1 MSFPVLSKSGARHP
15 GASRRALRFEII
27 RSMFRRPGRES
38 GDGATAR
45 SKGEANLPASA
56 LRPAIGWWAWSCVAS
71 IFFVNGAIYGVWATQ
86 IPLAKQR
93 LALDPSTLGATL
105 FLVGFGALVAM
116 SASGWILQRI
126 GAAALIRA
134 SAALFCALLPVVC
147 NAPSVW
153 SLGLALFFFGA
164 SGGIMDVA
172 MNVAASGVETRA
184 ERPYM
189 SSFHGMWSMGG
200 VIGAGFATLLESFT
214 PPAFPGLLMAASL
227 AAIFVIGQRTLHD
240 ETPSRSLAKSHGLAL
255 RPSRTAALV
264 GLMAALAFGGEG
276 AVLDWAAIYLRE
288 QLGSSVAHANAGYAA
303 FSATMAIG
311 RFCGDKIRGFVDGPA
326 LIRSGCI
333 LAIIGVLAGPI
344 SGSAGVAV
352 VGYALTGLGFSNIV
366 PILFSAAGAMPRPE
380 TQIAAVSTLGYAG
393 LLAAPPL
400 FGLIAHATS
409 LADIFYV
416 VAGATGAI
424 AAFAVLC
431 APSQPDA

>member
-1 MSFPVLSKSGARHP
+1 LPPEERRP
-15 GASRRALRFEII
+15 PQSRRFTPVFCYPLNVPTVAAQK
-27 RSMFRRPGRES
+27 
-38 GDGATAR
+38 GDGAPAQ
-45 SKGEANLPASA
+45 SKVDSNLLVSA
-56 LRPAIGWWAWSCVAS
+56 LRPAIGWWAWSSVAS

-134 SAALFCALLPVVC
+134 SAALFCALLPLVC

-164 SGGIMDVA
+164 SGGSMDVA
-172 MNVAASGVETRA
+172 MNVAASDVEKRA

-200 VIGAGFATLLESFT
+200 VIGASFATLLESVLS
-214 PPAFPGLLMAASL
+214 AALPGFIMAVSL
-227 AAIFVIGQRTLHD
+227 AAIFAIGQRSLQN
-240 ETPSRSLAKSHGLAL
+240 ETQSRGVAGGQFLAL
-255 RPSRTAALV
+255 RPSLMAALV

-288 QLGSSVAHANAGYAA
+288 DLGSSVAHANAGYAA
-303 FSATMAIG
+303 FSAAMAIG
-311 RFCGDKIRGFVDGPA
+311 RFCGDRIRGSIDGAA
-326 LIRSGCI
+326 LVRGGCV
-333 LAIIGVLAGPI
+333 LAIFGVLAGPI

-366 PILFSAAGAMPRPE
+366 PILFSTAGAMPRPE

-400 FGLIAHATS
+400 FGLIARATS
-409 LADIFYV
+409 LADIFYL
-416 VAGATGAI
+416 VAAATCVI
-424 AAFAVLC
+424 AAFAGIC
-431 APSQPDA
+431 APSTTPDRS

>member
-1 MSFPVLSKSGARHP
+1 L
-15 GASRRALRFEII
+15 EII
-27 RSMFRRPGRES
+27 RSIFRLRGRGG
-38 GDGATAR
+38 GDRAPAQ
-45 SKGEANLPASA
+45 SKGEANLPVSA
-56 LRPAIGWWAWSCVAS
+56 LRPAIGWWAWSSVAS

-116 SASGWILQRI
+116 SASGWILQRV

-147 NAPSVW
+147 TAPSVW

-164 SGGIMDVA
+164 SGGSMDVA

-189 SSFHGMWSMGG
+189 SGFHGMWSLGG
-200 VIGAGFATLLESFT
+200 VVGAGFATLLESFT
-214 PPAFPGLLMAASL
+214 PPAFPGLVMAMGL

-240 ETPSRSLAKSHGLAL
+240 ETPSRSLAKGRGLAL
-255 RPSRTAALV
+255 RPSLMAVLV

-288 QLGSSVAHANAGYAA
+288 ELGSSVAHANAGYAA

-311 RFCGDKIRGFVDGPA
+311 RFCGDKVRGFIDGAA
-326 LIRSGCI
+326 LVRGGCL
-333 LAIIGVLAGPI
+333 LAVIGVLAGPV

-409 LADIFYV
+409 LADIFYL
-416 VAGATGAI
+416 VAGATGVI
-424 AAFAVLC
+424 AALAGLC
-431 APSQPDA
+431 APTRHDA